1 MKTVVFDNQEYQ
13 LSDEGNTRDLAG
25 QILGDDYRKV
35 LGGKVKNENLSP
47 TAKLWILSR

>member
-35 LGGKVKNENLSP
+35 LGERAGYAIVFGLNHLSGF
-47 TAKLWILSR
+47 L